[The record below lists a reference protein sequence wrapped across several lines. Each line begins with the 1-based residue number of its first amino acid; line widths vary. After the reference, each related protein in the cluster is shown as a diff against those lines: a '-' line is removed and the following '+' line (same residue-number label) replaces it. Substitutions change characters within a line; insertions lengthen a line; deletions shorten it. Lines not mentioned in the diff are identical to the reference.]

1 MFEELKE
8 GQCGWDTVGNKQGV
22 YEVIIEMQ
30 AGADYIGL
38 LLRVRVRTLDL
49 ILRLEEHKRTF
60 KKVLA

>member
-1 MFEELKE
+1 M
-8 GQCGWDTVGNKQGV
+8 
-22 YEVIIEMQ
+22 IIEMQ